1 MSDPMYFNGIDGSS
15 GSYLLPPLAPE
26 QLSAIIQGEPIDEA
40 QMNELKAW
48 YGYLTTSTFAV
59 KEGVDPKNLS
69 EAGWGVIF
77 AHDTPPAVIEALK
90 PLLDHRQRQAAA
102 HKEYYFKSYTGGEGY
117 RPGESKNAWLTRH
130 GIGPGP
136 ADPEKVPYYLLLVG
150 DPEKIPYKFQT
161 QLDVQY
167 AVGRIC
173 FDTVEEYAN
182 YAQSVVQAETRNL
195 KLPRRA
201 SFFGVANPDDPATIL
216 SADQLVQPLMLARK
230 ADSDALRAGWQFD
243 LALKAGAQKSVLA
256 DYLGGSKT
264 PALLFAASH
273 GMSFPNGDSRQ
284 FAHQGSLLC
293 QDWPGPRQWRKP
305 VPEDFYFSADDLGSD
320 ANLFGSIAFFFA
332 CYGGGTPMLDEFAQQ
347 AFKNQRANIAP
358 RSFIS
363 RLPQRMLS
371 HPKGGALAVIG
382 HVERAW
388 GYSFVWGKAGGQLAV
403 FDSSLKRLMEG
414 NPIGHAVE
422 YFNERYAELS
432 TVLSSELEE
441 IQFGKDAS
449 NLALELAGMWTAN
462 NDARN
467 YVVLGDPAVRMMV
480 ADNGEAAPA
489 ARPSITL
496 SSAPAAAQPAAQ
508 TGKGIAMKEVVSTQA
523 TPAAPS
529 GGSDP
534 GSDRRPGSVSFGLF
548 DSPKETLSGVG
559 NALQEFANKLGA
571 FLSATLEDAATL
583 KVSTYTSDNISQVEF
598 ANGELSGANLRALTF
613 IKMDGDTL
621 VCVPKENG
629 EVDTELWNIHLE
641 MVKQAQ
647 ASRAEFI
654 KTAVSAAS
662 SLVGLGG
669 AK

>member
-1 MSDPMYFNGIDGSS
+1 MSDPMFFNGIDGSS
-15 GSYLLPPLAPE
+15 GSYLLPPLQPE
-26 QLSAIIQGEPIDEA
+26 QLSSIILGEPVDEG
-40 QMNELKAW
+40 QMAELKAW
-48 YGYLTTSTFAV
+48 YEHLTTSTFAV
-59 KEGVDPKNLS
+59 KEGVDPKNLA
-69 EAGWGVIF
+69 ETGWGVIF
-77 AHDTPPAVIEALK
+77 AHDTSPAIIDALK
-90 PLLDHRQRQAAA
+90 PLIDHRQRQASV
-102 HKEYYFKSYTGGEGY
+102 HKEYYFKVYTGGEGY
-117 RPGESKNAWLTRH
+117 RPNESKNAWLTRH

-182 YAQSVVQAETRNL
+182 YAKSVVAAETGPL

-201 SFFGVANPDDPATIL
+201 SFFGVSNPDDPATNL
-216 SADQLVQPLMLARK
+216 SADQLVFPLMNARK
-230 ADSDALRAGWQFD
+230 NDTEALNAGWQYD
-243 LALKAGAQKSVLA
+243 LIFKENAKKAALAE
-256 DYLGGSKT
+256 YLGGAKT

-273 GMSFPNGDSRQ
+273 GMSFPNGDARQ
-284 FAHQGSLLC
+284 LPHQGSLLC

-305 VPEDFYFSADDLGSD
+305 VPEDFYFSADDIGADAKLLGSM
-320 ANLFGSIAFFFA
+320 AFLFA
-332 CYGGGTPMLDEFAQQ
+332 CYGGGTPMLDDFAQQ
-347 AFKNQRANIAP
+347 AFKNQRAAIAP

-403 FDSSLKRLMEG
+403 FESTLKRLMEG
-414 NPIGHAVE
+414 SPIGHAVE

-449 NLALELAGMWTAN
+449 GMALELAGMWTAN

-480 ADNGEAAPA
+480 AEKGEAVQAERPSISAGSAPRASQPAAVVAAPA
-489 ARPSITL
+489 KTSPPAP
-496 SSAPAAAQPAAQ
+496 SAPA
-508 TGKGIAMKEVVSTQA
+508 GRE
-523 TPAAPS
+523 
-529 GGSDP
+529 
-534 GSDRRPGSVSFGLF
+534 SVSFGML
-548 DSPKETLSGVG
+548 DGSKEALDTIGSSFQELTRKLS
-559 NALQEFANKLGA
+559 A
-571 FLSATLEDAATL
+571 FLAAALEDASTL
-583 KVSTYTSDNISQVEF
+583 KVSTYTSDNLGQVKMD
-598 ANGELSGANLRALTF
+598 NGELSGANLRALTY

-621 VCVPKENG
+621 VCVPQENG
-629 EVDTELWNIHLE
+629 QVDMALWNIHLE

-647 ASRAEFI
+647 EGRAELI
-654 KTAVSAAS
+654 KTAVAAAS
-662 SLVGLGG
+662 SLVGIGG
-669 AK
+669 GK